1 MKSKTICYDD
11 IFEFCEDVD
20 SSFLRKYYAAIK
32 DNSTVDIAI
41 AAKYDTSRKI
51 INILTDYE
59 FEIANI
65 DFHDA
70 ICDGYKDE
78 FVISLCYG
86 LNHSNA
92 MEIWCEP
99 AKCENE
105 YIIFGG
111 DEIYIFDECN
121 SKIMN
126 KVESNDVYIVEL
138 HDEIEKE
145 YDEFTDDLELGNRNY
160 NGDCESCHEYNVS
173 DDTDDEYVNL
183 KLTKDEAETLHK
195 LYHVFGLLDIVI

>member
-1 MKSKTICYDD
+1 MNTKTICYDD

-20 SSFLRKYYAAIK
+20 SSFLRKYYAAMK

-51 INILTDYE
+51 INILTDYG

-70 ICDGYKDE
+70 ICDGYEDE

-86 LNHSNA
+86 LNDSDA

-99 AKCENE
+99 AKRDSE
-105 YIIFGG
+105 YIIFDG

-126 KVESNDVYIVEL
+126 KVESDDVYVVEL

-145 YDEFTDDLELGNRNY
+145 YDEFSDDLELGNCNC
-160 NGDCESCHEYNVS
+160 DCESCHEYNVS
-173 DDTDDEYVNL
+173 NDTDDEYVNL
-183 KLTKDEAETLHK
+183 RLTKDEAETLHK
-195 LYHVFGLLDIVI
+195 LYHVFGLLDLVI

>member
-1 MKSKTICYDD
+1 MNSKTICYDD
-11 IFEFCEDVD
+11 IFEFCEDVN
-20 SSFLRKYYAAIK
+20 SSFLRKYYAAMK

-51 INILTDYE
+51 INILTDYG
-59 FEIANI
+59 FEITKI

-70 ICDGYKDE
+70 ICDGYEDE
-78 FVISLCYG
+78 FVIFLCYG

-99 AKCENE
+99 AKRENG
-105 YIIFGG
+105 YIIFDG

-145 YDEFTDDLELGNRNY
+145 YDEFTDDLELGNCY
-160 NGDCESCHEYNVS
+160 GDCESCHEYNVN

-195 LYHVFGLLDIVI
+195 LYHIFGLLDLVI

>member
-51 INILTDYE
+51 INILTDYG

-78 FVISLCYG
+78 FVIYLCYG

-92 MEIWCEP
+92 MEIWCKP
-99 AKCENE
+99 AKCENG

-145 YDEFTDDLELGNRNY
+145 YDGFTDELELGNC
-160 NGDCESCHEYNVS
+160 NGDCESCHEYNVN

-195 LYHVFGLLDIVI
+195 LYHIFGLLDLVI

>member
-20 SSFLRKYYAAIK
+20 SSFLRKYYAAMK

-51 INILTDYE
+51 INILTDYG

-70 ICDGYKDE
+70 ICDGYEDE

-99 AKCENE
+99 AKRENG
-105 YIIFGG
+105 YIIFEG

-145 YDEFTDDLELGNRNY
+145 YDEFTNDLELGNC

-195 LYHVFGLLDIVI
+195 LYHVFGLLDLVI

>member
-1 MKSKTICYDD
+1 MNNKTICYGD

-20 SSFLRKYYAAIK
+20 SSFLRKYYAAMK

-41 AAKYDTSRKI
+41 VAKYDTSRKI
-51 INILTDYE
+51 INILADYG

-92 MEIWCEP
+92 MEIWCE
-99 AKCENE
+99 
-105 YIIFGG
+105 
-111 DEIYIFDECN
+111 IYIFDECN

-145 YDEFTDDLELGNRNY
+145 YDEFTNDLELGNC

-195 LYHVFGLLDIVI
+195 LYHVFGLLDLVI

>member
-20 SSFLRKYYAAIK
+20 SSFLRKYYAAMK

-51 INILTDYE
+51 INILTDYG

-70 ICDGYKDE
+70 ICDGYEDE

-86 LNHSNA
+86 LNDSDA

-99 AKCENE
+99 AKRENG
-105 YIIFGG
+105 YIIFDG

-138 HDEIEKE
+138 YDEIEKE
-145 YDEFTDDLELGNRNY
+145 YDEFTDDLELGNC
-160 NGDCESCHEYNVS
+160 NGDCESCHEYNVN
-173 DDTDDEYVNL
+173 DDTNDEYVNL

-195 LYHVFGLLDIVI
+195 LYHVFGLLDLVI

>member
-20 SSFLRKYYAAIK
+20 SSFLRKYYAAMK

-51 INILTDYE
+51 INILTDYG

-70 ICDGYKDE
+70 ICDGYEDE

-99 AKCENE
+99 AKRENG
-105 YIIFGG
+105 YIIFDG

-145 YDEFTDDLELGNRNY
+145 YDEFTDDLELGNCNC
-160 NGDCESCHEYNVS
+160 NGDCESCHEYNVN
-173 DDTDDEYVNL
+173 DDTDDEYINL
-183 KLTKDEAETLHK
+183 KLTKDEVETLHK
-195 LYHVFGLLDIVI
+195 LYHIFGLLDLVI

>member
-1 MKSKTICYDD
+1 MNSKTICYDD

-20 SSFLRKYYAAIK
+20 SSFLRKYYAAMK

-51 INILTDYE
+51 INILTDYG

-65 DFHDA
+65 DFHDP
-70 ICDGYKDE
+70 ICDGYEDE
-78 FVISLCYG
+78 FVISLCYR
-86 LNHSNA
+86 LNDSDA

-99 AKCENE
+99 AKRENG
-105 YIIFGG
+105 YIIFDG

-126 KVESNDVYIVEL
+126 KVESDDVYVVEL

-145 YDEFTDDLELGNRNY
+145 YDEFVDDLELGSC

-195 LYHVFGLLDIVI
+195 LYHVFGLLDLVI

>member
-20 SSFLRKYYAAIK
+20 SSFLRKYYAAMK

-51 INILTDYE
+51 INILTDYG
-59 FEIANI
+59 FEIAKI

-70 ICDGYKDE
+70 ICDGYEDE
-78 FVISLCYG
+78 FVIFLCYG

-92 MEIWCEP
+92 MEFWCEP
-99 AKCENE
+99 AKRENG
-105 YIIFGG
+105 YIIFDG

-145 YDEFTDDLELGNRNY
+145 YDEFTDDLELGNC
-160 NGDCESCHEYNVS
+160 NGDCESCHEYNVN

-195 LYHVFGLLDIVI
+195 LYHIFGLLDLVI

>member
-51 INILTDYE
+51 INILTDYG

-78 FVISLCYG
+78 FVIYLCYG

-92 MEIWCEP
+92 MEIWCKP
-99 AKCENE
+99 AKCENG

-145 YDEFTDDLELGNRNY
+145 YDEFTDELELGNC
-160 NGDCESCHEYNVS
+160 NGDCESCHEYNVN

-195 LYHVFGLLDIVI
+195 LYHIFGLLDLVI

>member
-1 MKSKTICYDD
+1 MKSKTICYDN

-20 SSFLRKYYAAIK
+20 SSFLRKYYAAMK

-51 INILTDYE
+51 INILTDYG

-65 DFHDA
+65 DFHDS
-70 ICDGYKDE
+70 ICDGYEDE

-99 AKCENE
+99 AKRENG
-105 YIIFGG
+105 YIIFDG

-145 YDEFTDDLELGNRNY
+145 YDEFTDDLELGNC
-160 NGDCESCHEYNVS
+160 NGDCESCHEYNVN

-195 LYHVFGLLDIVI
+195 LYHVFGLLDLVI

>member
-1 MKSKTICYDD
+1 MNSKTICYDD

-20 SSFLRKYYAAIK
+20 SSFLRKYYAAMK
-32 DNSTVDIAI
+32 DNSTVDITI

-51 INILTDYE
+51 INILTDYG

-78 FVISLCYG
+78 FVIFLCYG

-92 MEIWCEP
+92 MEIWCKP
-99 AKCENE
+99 AKRENG
-105 YIIFGG
+105 YIIFDG

-138 HDEIEKE
+138 HNEIEKE
-145 YDEFTDDLELGNRNY
+145 YDDFTDDLELGNC
-160 NGDCESCHEYNVS
+160 NGDCESCHEYNVN

-195 LYHVFGLLDIVI
+195 LYHVFGLLDLVI

>member
-1 MKSKTICYDD
+1 MNNKTICYGD

-20 SSFLRKYYAAIK
+20 SSFLRKYYAAMK

-41 AAKYDTSRKI
+41 VAKYDTSRKI
-51 INILTDYE
+51 INILTDYG

-92 MEIWCEP
+92 TEICCEP
-99 AKCENE
+99 AKCENG

-145 YDEFTDDLELGNRNY
+145 YDEFTDELELGNC
-160 NGDCESCHEYNVS
+160 NGDCESCHEYNVN

-195 LYHVFGLLDIVI
+195 LYHIFGLLDLVI

>member
-20 SSFLRKYYAAIK
+20 SSFLRKYYAAMK

-41 AAKYDTSRKI
+41 VAKYDTSRKI
-51 INILTDYE
+51 INILTDYG

-70 ICDGYKDE
+70 ICDGYEDE

-86 LNHSNA
+86 LNHSSA

-99 AKCENE
+99 AKRENG
-105 YIIFGG
+105 YIIFDG

-145 YDEFTDDLELGNRNY
+145 YDEFTNDLELGNC
-160 NGDCESCHEYNVS
+160 NGDCESCHEYNVN
-173 DDTDDEYVNL
+173 DNTDDEYVNL

-195 LYHVFGLLDIVI
+195 LYHVFGLLDLVI

>member
-20 SSFLRKYYAAIK
+20 SSFLRKYYAAMK

-41 AAKYDTSRKI
+41 VAKYDTSRKI
-51 INILTDYE
+51 INILTDYG

-99 AKCENE
+99 AKCENG

-145 YDEFTDDLELGNRNY
+145 YDDFTDDLELGNC
-160 NGDCESCHEYNVS
+160 NGDWTCGKFICGRCY
-173 DDTDDEYVNL
+173 YQR
-183 KLTKDEAETLHK
+183 
-195 LYHVFGLLDIVI
+195 

>member
-1 MKSKTICYDD
+1 MNSKTICYDD

-20 SSFLRKYYAAIK
+20 SSFLRKYYAAMK
-32 DNSTVDIAI
+32 DNSTVDITI

-51 INILTDYE
+51 INILTDYR

-92 MEIWCEP
+92 MEIWCAP
-99 AKCENE
+99 AKCENG

-145 YDEFTDDLELGNRNY
+145 YDEFTDELELGNC
-160 NGDCESCHEYNVS
+160 NGDCESCHEYNVN

>member
-51 INILTDYE
+51 INILTDYG

-78 FVISLCYG
+78 FVIFLYYG

-99 AKCENE
+99 AKCENG

-145 YDEFTDDLELGNRNY
+145 YDDFTDDLELGNC
-160 NGDCESCHEYNVS
+160 NGDCESCHEYNVN

-195 LYHVFGLLDIVI
+195 LYHIFGLLDLVI

>member
-1 MKSKTICYDD
+1 MKSKTICYDN

-20 SSFLRKYYAAIK
+20 SSFLRKYYAAMK

-41 AAKYDTSRKI
+41 AAKYGTSRKI
-51 INILTDYE
+51 INILTDYG

-70 ICDGYKDE
+70 ICDGYEDE

-99 AKCENE
+99 ENVKMD
-105 YIIFGG
+105 ILFLTVMKFISLT
-111 DEIYIFDECN
+111 N
-121 SKIMN
+121 
-126 KVESNDVYIVEL
+126 VIVRL
-138 HDEIEKE
+138 
-145 YDEFTDDLELGNRNY
+145 
-160 NGDCESCHEYNVS
+160 
-173 DDTDDEYVNL
+173 
-183 KLTKDEAETLHK
+183 
-195 LYHVFGLLDIVI
+195 

>member
-20 SSFLRKYYAAIK
+20 SSFLRKYDVAMK
-32 DNSTVDIAI
+32 NNSTVDIAI
-41 AAKYDTSRKI
+41 VAKYDTSRKI
-51 INILTDYE
+51 INILTDYG

-70 ICDGYKDE
+70 ICDGYEDE

-99 AKCENE
+99 AKRENG
-105 YIIFGG
+105 YIIFDG

-145 YDEFTDDLELGNRNY
+145 YDEFTDDLELGNC
-160 NGDCESCHEYNVS
+160 NGDCESCHEYNVN

-195 LYHVFGLLDIVI
+195 LYHVFGLLDLVI

>member
-20 SSFLRKYYAAIK
+20 SSFLRKYYAAMK

-41 AAKYDTSRKI
+41 VAKYDTSRKI
-51 INILTDYE
+51 INILTDYG

-99 AKCENE
+99 AKCENG

-126 KVESNDVYIVEL
+126 KVESNDV
-138 HDEIEKE
+138 
-145 YDEFTDDLELGNRNY
+145 
-160 NGDCESCHEYNVS
+160 
-173 DDTDDEYVNL
+173 
-183 KLTKDEAETLHK
+183 
-195 LYHVFGLLDIVI
+195 

>member
-20 SSFLRKYYAAIK
+20 SSFLRKYYAAMK

-41 AAKYDTSRKI
+41 VAKYDTSRKI
-51 INILTDYE
+51 INILTDYG

-65 DFHDA
+65 DFHDE

-99 AKCENE
+99 AKCENG

-145 YDEFTDDLELGNRNY
+145 YDEFTDELELGNC
-160 NGDCESCHEYNVS
+160 NGDCESCHEYNVN

-195 LYHVFGLLDIVI
+195 LYHIFGLLDLVI

>member
-32 DNSTVDIAI
+32 DNFTVDIAI

-51 INILTDYE
+51 INILTDYG

-99 AKCENE
+99 AKCENG

-145 YDEFTDDLELGNRNY
+145 YDEFTDDLELGNC
-160 NGDCESCHEYNVS
+160 NGDCESCHEYNVN

-195 LYHVFGLLDIVI
+195 LYHVFGLLDLVI

>member
-51 INILTDYE
+51 INILTDYG

-92 MEIWCEP
+92 MEICCAP
-99 AKCENE
+99 AKCENG

-145 YDEFTDDLELGNRNY
+145 YDEFTDDLELGNC
-160 NGDCESCHEYNVS
+160 NGDCESCHEYNVR

-195 LYHVFGLLDIVI
+195 LYHIFGLLDLVI

>member
-1 MKSKTICYDD
+1 MNNKTICYGD

-20 SSFLRKYYAAIK
+20 SSFLRKYYAAMK

-41 AAKYDTSRKI
+41 VAKYDTSRKI
-51 INILTDYE
+51 INILTDYG

-70 ICDGYKDE
+70 ICDEYKDE

-92 MEIWCEP
+92 TEICCEP
-99 AKCENE
+99 AKCENG

-145 YDEFTDDLELGNRNY
+145 YDEFTDELELGNC
-160 NGDCESCHEYNVS
+160 NGDCESCHEYNVN
-173 DDTDDEYVNL
+173 DDTDNEYVNL

-195 LYHVFGLLDIVI
+195 LYHIFGLLDLVI

>member
-1 MKSKTICYDD
+1 M
-11 IFEFCEDVD
+11 
-20 SSFLRKYYAAIK
+20 K

-51 INILTDYE
+51 INILTDYG

-70 ICDGYKDE
+70 ICDGYEDE

-86 LNHSNA
+86 LNHSDS

-99 AKCENE
+99 AKRENG
-105 YIIFGG
+105 YIIFDG

-145 YDEFTDDLELGNRNY
+145 YDEFTDDLELGNC
-160 NGDCESCHEYNVS
+160 NGDCENCHEYNVS

-195 LYHVFGLLDIVI
+195 LYHVFGLLDLVI

>member
-1 MKSKTICYDD
+1 M
-11 IFEFCEDVD
+11 
-20 SSFLRKYYAAIK
+20 K

-51 INILTDYE
+51 INILTDYG

-70 ICDGYKDE
+70 ICDGYEDE

-99 AKCENE
+99 AKRENE
-105 YIIFGG
+105 YIIFDG

-145 YDEFTDDLELGNRNY
+145 YDEFIDDLELGNC

-195 LYHVFGLLDIVI
+195 LYHVFGLLDLVI